1 LNGFVKTF
9 LALSWQV
16 LGTCHGLIQ
25 QKEENKKSLNIII
38 YPGFIDYKNLF
49 HQNHSFGFDVIISC

>member
-16 LGTCHGLIQ
+16 PGTCHGLIQ
-25 QKEENKKSLNIII
+25 QKEENKKSLNIIV
-38 YPGFIDYKNLF
+38 YSGFIDYIKSF
-49 HQNHSFGFDVIISC
+49 YQNHSF